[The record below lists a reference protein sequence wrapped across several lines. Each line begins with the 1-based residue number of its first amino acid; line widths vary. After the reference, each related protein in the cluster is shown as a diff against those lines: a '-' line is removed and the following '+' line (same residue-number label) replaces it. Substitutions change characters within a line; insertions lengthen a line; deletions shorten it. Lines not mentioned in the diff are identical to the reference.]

1 MKSSGLLWLEF
12 LPMGSD
18 ESVIITSKASWFC
31 FMNSKPSP
39 TCKVSLALEYPT
51 AIPGRY
57 FLDTWITSCNTEST
71 AGSEEAYKQLLLR
84 LLCSCDWKNSTMS
97 HFFPYLQRKSDSP
110 AKSTR
115 AASILSQQATLSL
128 FLQPQDSVTLLVCPC
143 QTQQKPGASKA
154 SWGAKQIWLQVRL
167 LCAPFPYRT
176 SLA

>member
-1 MKSSGLLWLEF
+1 MARILTHGVRRVRDNHIKGFLILFHELKTISHMQGQLSTGIPHCHPWEVFFRYLDHVLQHREHNWVRGGLQ
-12 LPMGSD
+12 
-18 ESVIITSKASWFC
+18 A
-31 FMNSKPSP
+31 
-39 TCKVSLALEYPT
+39 
-51 AIPGRY
+51 
-57 FLDTWITSCNTEST
+57 
-71 AGSEEAYKQLLLR
+71 LLLR

-154 SWGAKQIWLQVRL
+154 
-167 LCAPFPYRT
+167 P
-176 SLA
+176 